1 MDKKLI
7 LISNDD
13 SIYSKGI
20 KELISV
26 AKEFGQV
33 VVVAPNSPQSAK
45 SHAITLEIPLTY
57 KKVNYFGEDVIAYEC
72 SGTPADSVKLALNHL
87 LDRKP
92 DLILSG
98 INHGSN
104 FSVNLI
110 YSGTVAAAVEGAMHN
125 IKSLALSVTS
135 HDSNA
140 DFEVA
145 KHFSRIIISKILN
158 YEEQSLCLNINFPD
172 VPFTQI
178 KGVKFCKQTRGAWF
192 EEFAKVVH
200 PNRTDNYFWLT
211 GKYVNFEPERTDTDV
226 WAIENNYVSIVPLKI
241 DFTDYDL
248 LNKFQKDN
256 MNL

>member
-26 AKEFGQV
+26 AKEFGNV

-45 SHAITLEIPLTY
+45 SHSITLEQPLTY
-57 KKVNYFGEDVIAYEC
+57 KKVNYFGDDVVSYEC

-87 LDRKP
+87 LDQKP

-110 YSGTVAAAVEGAMHN
+110 YSGTVAAAVEGAMHS

-135 HDSNA
+135 HDPDA

-145 KHFSRIIISKILN
+145 KHFSRIIISKMLDYN
-158 YEEQSLCLNINFPD
+158 EQNLCLNINFPD
-172 VPFTQI
+172 VLLSEI
-178 KGVKFCKQTRGAWF
+178 KGTKFCKQTRGAWF
-192 EEFAKVVH
+192 EEFAKVIH

-226 WAIENNYVSIVPLKI
+226 WAIENNYVSIVPIKI
-241 DFTDYDL
+241 DFTDYEL
-248 LNKFQKDN
+248 LEKFKTN
-256 MNL
+256 NLGI